1 MAPTP
6 APPLAFVAA
15 DTEDAQAALRAL
27 SAVHPPAPPEEAEV
41 IVVLGGDG
49 TMLDVLARW
58 GAAGKPIYG
67 MNKGTVGFL
76 LNQYREKGL
85 ARRIRGA
92 VPAAVHPLRMR
103 AAGAD
108 GRRREGIAINEVS
121 LLRETRRT
129 ARIRILID
137 GRERM
142 PELVCDGVLVAT
154 PAGSTAYNLS
164 AQGPILPLGTPLLA
178 LTPICPFRPRRWR
191 GALLPEGAAFRFEV
205 LAPEHRPV
213 SATAGELEVR
223 GVQWVEV
230 EADRGTSFTLLFD
243 PKHHLEERI
252 LTEQFVP

>member
-1 MAPTP
+1 MPSTP
-6 APPLAFVAA
+6 APPLAFIASE
-15 DTEDAQAALRAL
+15 TEDAQESLRAL
-27 SAVHPPAPPEEAEV
+27 SEIHPPVAPEEAEV

-58 GAAGKPIYG
+58 GATGKPIYG

-85 ARRIRGA
+85 ARRIRKA
-92 VPAAVHPLRMR
+92 MPATVHPLRMR
-103 AAGAD
+103 AEDTD
-108 GRRREGIAINEVS
+108 GRRHEGIAINEVA
-121 LLRETRRT
+121 LLRETRLT
-129 ARIRILID
+129 ARIRILVD
-137 GRERM
+137 GQERM

-191 GALLPEGAAFRFEV
+191 GALLPEGSSFRFEI
-205 LAPEHRPV
+205 LDAERRPV

-223 GVQWVEV
+223 KARQVEV
-230 EADRGTSFTLLFD
+230 EADRETSFTLLFD